1 MPTSISSVTLR
12 YLVLSDSYAAD
23 NINLLASHLT
33 ISGGLN
39 ISSTTPAT
47 TTVTINNFNISGG
60 VTTFVSIV
68 GMDLGST
75 TASNVYDIGADIQM
89 VNSTNFDI
97 IVSSTSSIP
106 TAFTTLSI

>member
-12 YLVLSDSYAAD
+12 YLVLSDSYAD